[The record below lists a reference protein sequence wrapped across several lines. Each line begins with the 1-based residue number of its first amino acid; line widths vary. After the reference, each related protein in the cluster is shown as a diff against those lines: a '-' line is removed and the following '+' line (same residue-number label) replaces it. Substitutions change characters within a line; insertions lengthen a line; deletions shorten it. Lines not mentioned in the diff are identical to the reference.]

1 MRDLAAAT
9 VLVIV
14 IAVGALAPAL
24 WQPRFEGQALAST
37 AVSPTASPMPPSWK
51 GKDRGSGFVVC
62 AKNDSWSRPTVAEE
76 NAHLAADP
84 RHANVRAD
92 DSYSPAWSPFRMGA
106 TLYDGSTSRDEVIA
120 FTGLWSDARAGAT
133 TSACVSSE
141 PQVWL
146 LGYAPVTYWA
156 EDRLISELRV
166 VPAPGYQIVVM
177 TGTIRPR
184 LVVADNMKVAV
195 IQMPA
200 TALTPTPTP
209 PPKPPVIQTPPPYV
223 PHYTPA
229 PAMPETT
236 KPVGF
241 ELPQECLASAPTHSE
256 GTLSSST
263 SWVVSCPDMS
273 TAQLPTLMK
282 RAHHVDAA
290 PRDLS
295 PSHPRPGV
303 GARVRRRPRV
313 VRGSR
318 KRHRRPAAIG
328 PGVRGTNRPRPAVAM
343 ISPL

>member
-84 RHANVRAD
+84 RYANVRAD

-120 FTGLWSDARAGAT
+120 FTGLWSDPRAGAT

-184 LVVADNMKVAV
+184 LVVADNMKV
-195 IQMPA
+195 
-200 TALTPTPTP
+200 TRP
-209 PPKPPVIQTPPPYV
+209 PQRCPRRRNR
-223 PHYTPA
+223 
-229 PAMPETT
+229 
-236 KPVGF
+236 
-241 ELPQECLASAPTHSE
+241 SD
-256 GTLSSST
+256 SSSRKN
-263 SWVVSCPDMS
+263 VSRARRHTQKGRCRARRAGS
-273 TAQLPTLMK
+273 SRARTQAQ
-282 RAHHVDAA
+282 
-290 PRDLS
+290 
-295 PSHPRPGV
+295 PSSRP
-303 GARVRRRPRV
+303 
-313 VRGSR
+313 S
-318 KRHRRPAAIG
+318 
-328 PGVRGTNRPRPAVAM
+328 
-343 ISPL
+343 

>member
-1 MRDLAAAT
+1 MGRGRPSRAERRHCSHARSRRRDCARHRHRGRRARARVVAAQVRGPSTRLNRGVAHGESDAAFLEREGSRLGFRRLRQERL
-9 VLVIV
+9 LV
-14 IAVGALAPAL
+14 AAHRRRGE
-24 WQPRFEGQALAST
+24 RASC
-37 AVSPTASPMPPSWK
+37 
-51 GKDRGSGFVVC
+51 GR
-62 AKNDSWSRPTVAEE
+62 
-76 NAHLAADP
+76 P
-84 RHANVRAD
+84 RH
-92 DSYSPAWSPFRMGA
+92 G
-106 TLYDGSTSRDEVIA
+106 VIA
-120 FTGLWSDARAGAT
+120 FTGLWSDPRAGAT

-156 EDRLISELRV
+156 EDRLMSELRV

-177 TGTIRPR
+177 TGTIRRR